1 MAQEG
6 MRHGKGGGRRRR
18 ARLAALFEFLEARTP
33 ADIRQSLIRH
43 PELLDD
49 ETDALIGGLLLQAQ
63 DAGQTEIAEGL
74 EERRALLARERA
86 RVRGGEKE
94 GELPARV
101 LEMITEIGE
110 LTGPGDLD
118 RRIDLLRR
126 VLADPA
132 VSPHARLRA
141 ALSGM
146 LGASLADRCDR
157 LGSRDYAEAI
167 TALKVAFD
175 APPGASAVGSR
186 RKVAR
191 NLGRIYSHHGVGSRR
206 DNVEAAIRY
215 LTEALQPGDDQL
227 PPPVRAEVRVELAEA
242 YLKRVAG
249 TRAGNVR
256 EAIKHLEAA
265 GQFFTSQA
273 YPDEWAAIQG
283 SLGVAYIDHADGDRA
298 QNVEMAMGYLT
309 TAHRHFASRGPAP
322 ACAAAAHNLGN
333 ACLERLAGKP
343 ADNVEMAIGLFEEAL
358 SVRTEQEYPLDRAGT
373 AQSLGNAYLRRGYG
387 ERANNTEQ
395 AIVFYVAARDAFAR
409 LEAGREEAMTRLSLA
424 EAYFRR
430 VLGDPEDNVEQAIT
444 NLEAAEDLF
453 RAAGMIEERAATLTG
468 LGVAVSGRTT
478 GEPGAAADL
487 AISYHE
493 AALHVLG
500 ERDASPGLW
509 AMIQNN
515 LGTAYLERGGPGRQE
530 DLSSAITCL
539 ADALAGG
546 TGRSPLAQAMT
557 RHNLGAAYAER
568 ARDGHDDDLR
578 EAISHLEAALEVF
591 ASAGLPTYQ
600 RGTGQ
605 ALGDAYARLGDHWS
619 EAFAAYESALAAAD
633 ALYITSVSRS
643 ARQAELA
650 EAPALRLD
658 AAYAAAK
665 AGQLE
670 LAAVIAE
677 RGRAR
682 SLGDAL
688 ARDQAELGKI
698 RQQSPDLADDF
709 VAAAA
714 RLRELE
720 AAEWLAPTIVPVPG
734 AGVAAGHAIGSG
746 GLRQRLGE
754 ARRLLADAVGRIRQ
768 LDGHQGFLAQPEF
781 ADLAAVVRAAGP
793 LAYLA
798 ACAEGSLTLLITPT
812 GDTSPADGLLAAT
825 VEAMPEPGEPL
836 TAAAL
841 RTLVIGGNSA
851 DGYLPAQMEMTASTR
866 RFQRALAELLP
877 VLGERLTGPLADQ
890 LAHSRADRVTL
901 IACGLLGLL
910 PLHAAS
916 YQRGQEIRCL
926 LSDYAV
932 AYAPSAK
939 VLGTARSAL
948 ATQQKRNLVLAGVAS
963 PAGTGRLKFAEAE
976 LRQIATWFPPSGSRV
991 FTGIEATRPNLLA
1004 AAAGG
1009 ATHIHFACHGIFN
1022 PVAPADSALLLSH
1035 DGQAAPLTLRE
1046 ITAHRAFADARL
1058 VVASACQTAVTDFA
1072 AVPDEAIGLPAG
1084 FLSAGTP
1091 GIVGTLWP
1099 VSDVSTALLMCRFYE
1114 FHLGRVADQP
1124 VPISPALALREAQ
1137 LWLAQLTTEQLE
1149 SYIAEHE
1156 ELRKRAFRLPAG
1168 RPAVDSSVATA
1179 SPPERPFAHPYHWA
1193 SALFVGA

>member
-1 MAQEG
+1 MK
-6 MRHGKGGGRRRR
+6 RRKGGGSGRR
-18 ARLAALFEFLEARTP
+18 ARLAALFEFLEARTL
-33 ADIRQSLIRH
+33 ADMRQSLTRH

-49 ETDALIGGLLLQAQ
+49 ETDALIGGLLLQARE
-63 DAGQTEIAEGL
+63 AGRIDIAEGL

-86 RVRGGEKE
+86 RVRGGEQE

-101 LEMITEIGE
+101 REMIAEIGE

-126 VLADPA
+126 VIADPA
-132 VSPHARLRA
+132 VSPHAQLRA
-141 ALSGM
+141 ALSGF

-167 TALKVAFD
+167 SALKAAFD
-175 APPGASAVGSR
+175 APPGASAASSQR
-186 RKVAR
+186 ELAR
-191 NLGRIYSHHGVGSRR
+191 DLGRIYTRHAMGNHR

-215 LTEALQPGDDQL
+215 LAEALQPGDDQL
-227 PPPVRAEVRVELAEA
+227 PPPVEAEVRVELAEA
-242 YLKRVAG
+242 YLKRIEG

-256 EAIKHLEAA
+256 EAIEHLEAA

-298 QNVEMAMGYLT
+298 QNVERAIGYLA

-322 ACAAAAHNLGN
+322 ACAAAANNLGN
-333 ACLERLAGKP
+333 AYLERRAGKP
-343 ADNVEMAIGLFEEAL
+343 ADNAEMAIGLFEEAL
-358 SVRTEQEYPLDRAGT
+358 GVWTEQEYPLDQATT
-373 AQSLGNAYLRRGYG
+373 AHSLGNAYLRRGYG

-395 AIVFYVAARDAFAR
+395 AIASYIAARDTFAR

-430 VLGDPEDNVEQAIT
+430 VLGDPEDNAELAIS

-453 RAAGMIEERAATLTG
+453 SVSGMLEERAATLTG
-468 LGVAVSGRTT
+468 LGVAVSERTT
-478 GEPGAAADL
+478 GEPGAASDL
-487 AISYHE
+487 AIGYHE
-493 AALHVLG
+493 AALHALG
-500 ERDASPGLW
+500 EREASPGLW
-509 AMIQNN
+509 AIIQNN
-515 LGTAYLERGGPGRQE
+515 LGTAYLERGGHGRHE
-530 DLSSAITCL
+530 DLSSAIACL
-539 ADALAGG
+539 ADALSGG
-546 TGRSPLAQAMT
+546 TGRSPLEQAMT

-578 EAISHLEAALEVF
+578 KAISHLEAALEAF
-591 ASAGLPTYQ
+591 ASAGLPLYQ

-605 ALGDAYARLGDHWS
+605 ELGDAYARLGDRWN
-619 EAFAAYESALAAAD
+619 EALAAYESALAAAD
-633 ALYITSVSRS
+633 ALYVTSLSRS

-650 EAPALRLD
+650 EAPALHLN

-670 LAAVIAE
+670 RAAVIAE

-688 ARDQAELGKI
+688 ARDQAELGQI

-709 VAAAA
+709 VAAAD
-714 RLRELE
+714 RLRDLE
-720 AAEWLAPTIVPVPG
+720 AAEWLAPAIVPVPG
-734 AGVAAGHAIGSG
+734 TGVATARVTGSDG
-746 GLRQRLGE
+746 IHQKLGE
-754 ARRLLADAVGRIRQ
+754 ARRLLADAIGRIRH
-768 LDGHQGFLAQPEF
+768 LDGHERFLAQPEF
-781 ADLAAVVRAAGP
+781 ADLAAVVREAGP

-798 ACAEGSLTLLITPT
+798 ACAVGSLTLLITQ
-812 GDTSPADGLLAAT
+812 GEDASPANGQAT
-825 VEAMPEPGEPL
+825 ARVEAVAEHGEPL

-841 RTLVIGGNSA
+841 RSLVIGGGRDRT
-851 DGYLPAQMEMTASTR
+851 DGYLPAQMEMTASPR

-877 VLGERLTGPLADQ
+877 VIGERLTGPLANQ
-890 LAHSRADRVTL
+890 LAHSRADRITL

-916 YQRGQEIRCL
+916 YQRGHEIRCL

-932 AYAPSAK
+932 AYTPSAR
-939 VLGTARSAL
+939 VLGTARLAV
-948 ATQQKRNLVLAGVAS
+948 ATQQEHNLVLAGVAS

-976 LRQIATWFPPSGSRV
+976 LRQVAAYFPPSGSRV

-1004 AAAGG
+1004 AAAG

-1022 PVAPADSALLLSH
+1022 PVTPADSALLLSH
-1035 DGQAAPLTLRE
+1035 DSQAAPLTLRE
-1046 ITAHRAFADARL
+1046 IMARRPFAGARL

-1072 AVPDEAIGLPAG
+1072 AIPDEAIGLPGG

-1091 GIVGTLWP
+1091 GMVGTLWP
-1099 VSDVSTALLMCRFYE
+1099 VSDISTALLMCRFYE
-1114 FHLGRVADQP
+1114 LHLGRAADQP
-1124 VPISPALALREAQ
+1124 AQLSPALALREAQ
-1137 LWLAQLTTEQLE
+1137 LWLAQMTTEQLDN
-1149 SYIAEHE
+1149 YLAQHE
-1156 ELRKRAFRLPAG
+1156 ELRNRSFRLPAG
-1168 RPAVDSSVATA
+1168 SPAVDSSVATA
-1179 SPPERPFAHPYHWA
+1179 SSLERPFAHPYHWA
-1193 SALFVGA
+1193 SSVFVGA